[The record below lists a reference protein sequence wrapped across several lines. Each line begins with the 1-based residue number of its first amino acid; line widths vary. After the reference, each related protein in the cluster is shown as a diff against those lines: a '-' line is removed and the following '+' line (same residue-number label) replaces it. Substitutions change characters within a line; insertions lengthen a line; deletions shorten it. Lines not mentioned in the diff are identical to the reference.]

1 MLGSA
6 GVESYL
12 HASMTCVR
20 CSSISTSCLTY
31 AYDRRE
37 AWLVDTG
44 RTLVPGTRYPLCT
57 KHADRVKP
65 PQGWVL
71 HDRRSQPTLFAAESA

>member
-1 MLGSA
+1 
-6 GVESYL
+6 
-12 HASMTCVR
+12 MTCVR
-20 CSSISTSCLTY
+20 CSSIPTSCLSY

-37 AWLVDTG
+37 AWLVDAG
-44 RTLVPGTRYPLCT
+44 STLEPGTRYPLCT